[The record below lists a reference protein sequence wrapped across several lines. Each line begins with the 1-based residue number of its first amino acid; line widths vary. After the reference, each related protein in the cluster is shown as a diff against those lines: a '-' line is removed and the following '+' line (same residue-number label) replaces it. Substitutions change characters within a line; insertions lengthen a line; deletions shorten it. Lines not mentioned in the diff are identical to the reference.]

1 MGDES
6 FKNKCQK
13 RMDSFWDSHVTIIVV
28 SHSMEFIKES
38 CDKAIWL
45 NKGSIEIA
53 GESEEV
59 VSSYI
64 QSVN

>member
-1 MGDES
+1 
-6 FKNKCQK
+6 
-13 RMDSFWDSHVTIIVV
+13 MDSFWDSHVTIIVV